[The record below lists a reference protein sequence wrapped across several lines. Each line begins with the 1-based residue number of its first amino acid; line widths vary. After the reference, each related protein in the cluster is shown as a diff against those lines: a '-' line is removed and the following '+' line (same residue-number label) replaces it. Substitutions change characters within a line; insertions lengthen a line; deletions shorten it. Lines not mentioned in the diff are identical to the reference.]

1 MENHRPRARVA
12 RLSAPQGSGTMARRP
27 LWLRFL
33 IPARPGSGRTLCVA
47 TRPSLGSLPGGR
59 LLLTAAQDEGLC
71 HRPPQEW
78 QAGSLPLRGAWSGE
92 LCPQPRPQASP
103 VPSRSNAEMDPATLT
118 PRCGLPRVRACC
130 PAKPHAGS
138 CPCQEEARL
147 GAAGPW
153 PRFPDSC
160 CLCPL
165 GLRAGRPCRGKLR
178 FRAGTSS
185 HTTPRPSKYSQH
197 SWAQLHSESL
207 TRAHLSHHWSL
218 GRVTL
223 REGTLYLGHF
233 TSPSRGWRQRATS
246 AWGWGLPPARG
257 VCVRATSA

>member
-1 MENHRPRARVA
+1 
-12 RLSAPQGSGTMARRP
+12 
-27 LWLRFL
+27 
-33 IPARPGSGRTLCVA
+33 
-47 TRPSLGSLPGGR
+47 
-59 LLLTAAQDEGLC
+59 
-71 HRPPQEW
+71 
-78 QAGSLPLRGAWSGE
+78 
-92 LCPQPRPQASP
+92 
-103 VPSRSNAEMDPATLT
+103 MDPATLT
-118 PRCGLPRVRACC
+118 PRCVLPRVRACC

-147 GAAGPW
+147 GAVGPW

-165 GLRAGRPCRGKLR
+165 GLRAGRPCQGKLR

-223 REGTLYLGHF
+223 REGTLHLGHF

-246 AWGWGLPPARG
+246 AWGWGLPPPQAAVHTPAAGMSGTWPHSPQGWPPWLGSLCPRENDSLKCPLAG
-257 VCVRATSA
+257 LLSAGHT

>member
-1 MENHRPRARVA
+1 
-12 RLSAPQGSGTMARRP
+12 MARRP

-147 GAAGPW
+147 GAVGPW
-153 PRFPDSC
+153 PLFPDSC

-165 GLRAGRPCRGKLR
+165 GLRAGRPCWGKLR

-223 REGTLYLGHF
+223 REGTLHLGHF

-257 VCVRATSA
+257 VCVRATFA

>member
-1 MENHRPRARVA
+1 
-12 RLSAPQGSGTMARRP
+12 MARRP

-78 QAGSLPLRGAWSGE
+78 QAGPLPLRGAWSGE

-147 GAAGPW
+147 GAVGPW

-207 TRAHLSHHWSL
+207 MRSSEPPLVFGAGHSQRGDPPPRSLHLPFPGLEAEGHVCVGVGAASRQR
-218 GRVTL
+218 GL
-223 REGTLYLGHF
+223 REGH
-233 TSPSRGWRQRATS
+233 
-246 AWGWGLPPARG
+246 
-257 VCVRATSA
+257 VCVRVGSA